1 MNTAVLLSEWTK
13 IRTVRS
19 TRWTLAMTLVVSV
32 GISVGISYANRGAF
46 ARMTPDQISSFDPV
60 YNGFAGLAFG
70 QIILL
75 AFGVLV
81 VSAEYTSGSIHSSLA
96 AVPGRGVF
104 YGAKLLATTGPA
116 LLIALVT
123 AFAAFFGGQAALG
136 GGHNVAITDP
146 GALRSVFGA
155 AAYMVLIC
163 AFSLGVATM
172 LRSSVLSLAILIPL
186 FFIVS
191 PILGNIEALG
201 SVARF
206 LPDQAGTRM
215 FQVLPSEDALGPGQ
229 GLAVLVGW
237 TVLALLGGY
246 LVLRSRDA

>member
-19 TRWTLAMTLVVSV
+19 TRWTLAMTLVVSL
-32 GISVGISYANRGAF
+32 GISVGISYANRSAF
-46 ARMTPDQISSFDPV
+46 ARMTPEQISTFDPV

-81 VSAEYTSGSIHSSLA
+81 VSAEYTSGSILSSLA
-96 AVPGRGVF
+96 AVPGRGVL
-104 YGAKLLATTGPA
+104 YGAKLLATIAPA
-116 LLIALVT
+116 LLVSLVT
-123 AFAAFFGGQAALG
+123 AFAAFFAGQAALG
-136 GGHNVAITDP
+136 DGHNVAITDP
-146 GALRSVFGA
+146 GALRSVLGA

-172 LRSSVLSLAILIPL
+172 LRSSVLSLALLIPL
-186 FFIVS
+186 LFIVS
-191 PILGNIEALG
+191 PILGNIEALK

-215 FQVLPSEDALGPGQ
+215 FRVLPNEDALGPGQ
-229 GLAVLVGW
+229 GLLVLVGW